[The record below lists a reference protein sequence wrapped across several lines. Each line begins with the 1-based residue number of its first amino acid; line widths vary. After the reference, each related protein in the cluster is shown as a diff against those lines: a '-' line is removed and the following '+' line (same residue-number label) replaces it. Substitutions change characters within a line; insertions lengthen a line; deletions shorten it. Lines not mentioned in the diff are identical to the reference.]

1 MRITKRQLR
10 NIIQSENLDEYAGMI
25 MRGQSGAH
33 AGYVSGYGGG
43 KSVTV
48 NLASDAD
55 EHDDGEEINETDD
68 DDLNEN
74 PITMISQGWRLAKQ
88 VQSYFSGGEADEVD
102 EEEEDQLHEFAHS
115 EWKFS
120 IKKIKTAK
128 QQAGIIIRNILRE
141 QVVGYQAPSGGKSY
155 DDSMGDEDSQGY
167 MQIGDIS
174 VPASPSDATSQKKTG
189 SRLSVEDRQQLRTQ
203 MADLQTQRQAALD
216 TNDAKKADYVG
227 MQMKRL
233 KDVLNP

>member
-1 MRITKRQLR
+1 
-10 NIIQSENLDEYAGMI
+10 
-25 MRGQSGAH
+25 
-33 AGYVSGYGGG
+33 
-43 KSVTV
+43 
-48 NLASDAD
+48 
-55 EHDDGEEINETDD
+55 
-68 DDLNEN
+68 LNEN

-102 EEEEDQLHEFAHS
+102 EEEEEQLHEFAHP
-115 EWKFS
+115 EWKLS

-141 QVVGYQAPSGGKSY
+141 QVVGYQAPSGKKSY
-155 DDSMGDEDSQGY
+155 DDSSMGSQDSQGY
-167 MQIGDIS
+167 MQVGDIS
-174 VPASPSDATSQKKTG
+174 VPASPSDAASQKKTG
-189 SRLSVEDRQQLRTQ
+189 SHLSVEDHQQLRAQ
-203 MADLQTQRQAALD
+203 MADLQTQRQTALD